1 MTRAPENIPADP
13 MPATARP
20 MIRAI
25 DVGATAQIRDPTSNM
40 AMALRYTHLMLKKE

>member
-1 MTRAPENIPADP
+1 MTRAPEKIPADP

-25 DVGATAQIRDPTSNM
+25 EFGARPQIKDPISNT